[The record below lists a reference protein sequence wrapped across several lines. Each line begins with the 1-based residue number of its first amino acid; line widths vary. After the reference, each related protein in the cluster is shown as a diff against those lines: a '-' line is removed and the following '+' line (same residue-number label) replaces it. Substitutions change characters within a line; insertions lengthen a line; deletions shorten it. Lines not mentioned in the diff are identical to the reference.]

1 MARQLDAIQPWTT
14 WQSSSWFQ
22 RLLWESS
29 SWFQHF
35 PQSYDN
41 CVARKEWL
49 KGDMQL
55 KQALSTQLGTFTL
68 ILKSACWH
76 LEMRMLRLVAQYLPC
91 TALRRANCCLSS
103 GEDKDVACSFCL
115 AVCLDAAYL
124 LHERMLA

>member
-22 RLLWESS
+22 RLLWESP

-35 PQSYDN
+35 PQSYDS
-41 CVARKEWL
+41 CVARKECW

-68 ILKSACWH
+68 ILKSAW
-76 LEMRMLRLVAQYLPC
+76 
-91 TALRRANCCLSS
+91 
-103 GEDKDVACSFCL
+103 
-115 AVCLDAAYL
+115 
-124 LHERMLA
+124 